1 MDCLA
6 VFNTETVNIWV
17 SEVKLENTL
26 VFKTSFAK
34 HLTNVFMRLSQV
46 VISVNLNVKFRIH
59 SF

>member
-26 VFKTSFAK
+26 VFKTSFTK
-34 HLTNVFMRLSQV
+34 HLTCFYEIKSSRYFCESECEIQDT
-46 VISVNLNVKFRIH
+46 
-59 SF
+59 

>member
-1 MDCLA
+1 M
-6 VFNTETVNIWV
+6 FNTETVNIWV

-26 VFKTSFAK
+26 VFKTSFTK

-46 VISVNLNVKFRIH
+46 IISVNLNVKFRIH